1 MYSFLV
7 SRSKQFGS
15 LRDAPDAPSSPTVF
29 DPADLLEPAVSIE
42 PETCH
47 TPPVGKPHIHL
58 VNA

>member
-1 MYSFLV
+1 V

-29 DPADLLEPAVSIE
+29 DPADLIEPAASAE
-42 PETCH
+42 PETLH